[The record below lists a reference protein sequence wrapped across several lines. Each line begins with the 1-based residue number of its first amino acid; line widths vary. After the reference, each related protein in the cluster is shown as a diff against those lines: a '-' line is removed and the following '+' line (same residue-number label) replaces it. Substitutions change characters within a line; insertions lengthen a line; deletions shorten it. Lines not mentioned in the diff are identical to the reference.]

1 MACSSTAFAAD
12 KPIAIVSEDAT
23 QIVLEGTAA
32 DLNITPSQYLPYKNI
47 SIPGYSVIQKGG
59 SPAVLQTGQLIE
71 IPEGCDIEVSAY
83 PIETVEYPDFLLGP
97 APYQVVEEDE

>member
-1 MACSSTAFAAD
+1 MEKIKYSPILSCLIFITLFLACSSTAFAAD

-32 DLNITPSQYLPYKNI
+32 DLNITPSQYLPYKNV
-47 SIPGYSVIQKGG
+47 SIPGYSVIQQGG

-83 PIETVEYPDFLLGP
+83 PTETV
-97 APYQVVEEDE
+97 

>member
-1 MACSSTAFAAD
+1 MEKIKYSTIAFCFFYITLFLLNSSTAFPAD

-23 QIVLEGTAA
+23 QIVIEGTAA

-47 SIPGYSVIQKGG
+47 SIPGYSVIHQGG

-71 IPEGCDIEVSAY
+71 IPEGCDIEVSF
-83 PIETVEYPDFLLGP
+83 ISHRDR
-97 APYQVVEEDE
+97 